1 MAETKAGIQ
10 CQCKSYRCCWRPGF
24 LPSFQLQILSAD
36 LRLREAMGIKQLG
49 KFLKSSCASAM
60 SHHSCASEYK
70 APELAEMINPWVVKV
85 GFFMLVF
92 AGTGILRIPG
102 LPPCETHPN
111 IELVLFQWASATQDE
126 SKVGGFKYFLNI
138 FQLVSL
144 GGSQSKISR
153 YKTGHWVTNDCRMIC
168 FFSPPLAH
176 HVALGPNPSSKI
188 QPGGRGGHWCEPL
201 PLSVYDCPLDGRR
214 SGNRLNGR
222 GMYRELD

>member
-10 CQCKSYRCCWRPGF
+10 FQCKSYRCCWRPGF
-24 LPSFQLQILSAD
+24 LPADLSSFKWSAD

-70 APELAEMINPWVVKV
+70 APEPAEMINPWVVKV

-111 IELVLFQWASATQDE
+111 IELVLFQ
-126 SKVGGFKYFLNI
+126 
-138 FQLVSL
+138 
-144 GGSQSKISR
+144 
-153 YKTGHWVTNDCRMIC
+153 
-168 FFSPPLAH
+168 
-176 HVALGPNPSSKI
+176 
-188 QPGGRGGHWCEPL
+188 
-201 PLSVYDCPLDGRR
+201 
-214 SGNRLNGR
+214 
-222 GMYRELD
+222 

>member
-1 MAETKAGIQ
+1 MLLASRVLT
-10 CQCKSYRCCWRPGF
+10 CW
-24 LPSFQLQILSAD
+24 SFQLQMVSWFEAAGSNGHQTTGQVSEEQLCISDEPSLLCLWIQGPRTRRDDQPMGCESWILHV
-36 LRLREAMGIKQLG
+36 GIRWHRHFEDPWFAIL
-49 KFLKSSCASAM
+49 
-60 SHHSCASEYK
+60 
-70 APELAEMINPWVVKV
+70 PNPPQHWTRAFPVN
-85 GFFMLVF
+85 L
-92 AGTGILRIPG
+92 
-102 LPPCETHPN
+102 HPN
-111 IELVLFQWASATQDE
+111 IELVLFQWASATLDE

-168 FFSPPLAH
+168 FFFSPLAH

>member
-168 FFSPPLAH
+168 FFFSSSGSSCCIGTKSIQQNPTRRPWWPLMW
-176 HVALGPNPSSKI
+176 ALASISV
-188 QPGGRGGHWCEPL
+188 WL
-201 PLSVYDCPLDGRR
+201 PLGREKVR
-214 SGNRLNGR
+214 KSFERPGNV
-222 GMYRELD
+222 

>member
-168 FFSPPLAH
+168 FFFLLLWLIMLHWDQIHPAKSNQEAVVAIDVSPCLYQCMTAPWTGEGQEIVWTA
-176 HVALGPNPSSKI
+176 GECIEN
-188 QPGGRGGHWCEPL
+188 
-201 PLSVYDCPLDGRR
+201 
-214 SGNRLNGR
+214 
-222 GMYRELD
+222 